1 MNTQVKVK
9 TLMDKM
15 GTDLWTLAKH
25 SHISVGDLETL
36 MFTGNGSMQISQ
48 KINRHIE
55 KLNLCPE
62 CLSAVRREGGC
73 AHCQCGWSAC

>member
-9 TLMDKM
+9 TLMNKM

-36 MFTGNGSMQISQ
+36 MSTGNGSMQISQ